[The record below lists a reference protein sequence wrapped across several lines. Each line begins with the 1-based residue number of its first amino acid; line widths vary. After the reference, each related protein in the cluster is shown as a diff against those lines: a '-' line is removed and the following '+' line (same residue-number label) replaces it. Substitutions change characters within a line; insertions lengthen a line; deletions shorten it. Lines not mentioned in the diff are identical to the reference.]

1 MKLSIIAAV
10 DLNNAI
16 GKDNKL
22 PWRLPADLAN
32 FKALTTGK
40 LIIMGRKTWE
50 SLGSKPLPNR
60 KTLVITR
67 NADEM
72 EVPDGV
78 LLAKSIPEAMKFAT
92 NATDD
97 EAFPEEVFV
106 IGGAE
111 IYHQFMPLAD
121 AIYLSRV
128 NLNVEGADAF
138 FPEIDRDVFRQ
149 DLSLRYTQDNEK
161 NTHEWYY
168 QIWNRIS
175 SGVLAGRIQVVT
187 VTDALPSFPQEG

>member
-60 KTLVITR
+60 TSLVLSR

-72 EVPDGV
+72 EDDV
-78 LLAKSIPEAMKFAT
+78 LWAKSVSEVLKFAM
-92 NATDD
+92 NGVGD
-97 EAFPEEVFV
+97 EAFPSEVFV

-111 IYHQFMPLAD
+111 IYHQFMPYAD

-128 NLNVEGADAF
+128 NLKVEGADAF
-138 FPEIDRDVFRQ
+138 FPVIDRDVFRQ
-149 DLSLRYTQDNEK
+149 DLSLRYTQDKEK

-175 SGVLAGRIQVVT
+175 GGELSGRVQLDNVT
-187 VTDALPSFPQEG
+187 NVKMEVAE